1 MTYPAGG
8 LQVSHCAGRDRRDAA
23 VSAGVY
29 GWSRFTVETNMTK
42 TTLADR
48 ILQIAQDYEREC
60 EQKLQVAKAET
71 AQLRQLLIR
80 LESDG
85 EATRNALA
93 QARDELIKAQKELE
107 KLSSDAY
114 RMADEALGA
123 RLSKLGSVHADT
135 MMREACVVLEDRL
148 RTAGGARSSLH
159 GINLVDAVLTPGKE
173 KLSFSEHPAEQE
185 GVRMLFRGAMQFIRN
200 PPMHK
205 LIEYPEGMAQL
216 LIRLIDSLLLLLK
229 EGEPPET
236 DEVTVADV
244 RRMLTRRPVSEGQ
257 RALFR
262 ALYSAGDEGIALSSL
277 AKAIRRSPSQL
288 GGILGALGRRIST
301 TKGLEGKGAT
311 EVVINYSKTDK
322 GEWVYTI
329 RPVLRKAL
337 EAEGIV

>member
-1 MTYPAGG
+1 MADSELTDRL
-8 LQVSHCAGRDRRDAA
+8 LQMVQ
-23 VSAGVY
+23 
-29 GWSRFTVETNMTK
+29 E
-42 TTLADR
+42 
-48 ILQIAQDYEREC
+48 YEREC

-71 AQLRQLLIR
+71 AQLREQLSQLNDDHKATRDALARAHHDLIR
-80 LESDG
+80 
-85 EATRNALA
+85 
-93 QARDELIKAQKELE
+93 AQKELE
-107 KLSSDAY
+107 KPASNAY
-114 RMADEALGA
+114 RMADEALAA
-123 RLSKLGSVHADT
+123 RLSKLGSVPADT
-135 MMREACVVLEDRL
+135 MMREAGVVLEDRL
-148 RTAGGARSSLH
+148 RSAGGARSSLH
-159 GINLVDAVLTPGKE
+159 GVKLVDAVLTPGKE
-173 KLSFSEHPAEQE
+173 KLSFSAHPAEQD

-205 LIEYPEGMAQL
+205 LIEYREGRAQL
-216 LIRLIDSLLLLLK
+216 LIRLIDSLLQLLK

-236 DEVTVADV
+236 DAVTVADV

-257 RALFR
+257 H
-262 ALYSAGDEGIALSSL
+262 ALYRVLCTAGDEGIVLSDL
-277 AKAIRRSPSQL
+277 AKAIDRSPRQL